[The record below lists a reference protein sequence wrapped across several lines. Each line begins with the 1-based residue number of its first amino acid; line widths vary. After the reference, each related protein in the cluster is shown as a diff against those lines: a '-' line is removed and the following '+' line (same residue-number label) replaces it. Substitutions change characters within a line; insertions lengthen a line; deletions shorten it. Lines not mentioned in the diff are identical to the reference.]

1 MDLVRFVNH
10 AYASSL
16 RATAPTLDN
25 TCTTSAGAL
34 KLASALARLAVYLAK
49 SRRAK
54 LGSGVKNLTS
64 QLAFSV
70 RGR

>member
-1 MDLVRFVNH
+1 M
-10 AYASSL
+10 
-16 RATAPTLDN
+16 P
-25 TCTTSAGAL
+25 
-34 KLASALARLAVYLAK
+34 ASALTRLAVYLAK
-49 SRRAK
+49 SLTAK